1 MAEGTSPIKMLKQL
15 LHEYLRTYIQP
26 PMRVG
31 KQLDLN
37 HILHHILIEEIV
49 AYPDAMI
56 EVKYRIRNRYRIA
69 SKAVEAKHDLR
80 VCTATA
86 VHTLRRIIF
95 QRKRSATKTA

>member
-95 QRKRSATKTA
+95 PRKRSTSKTA